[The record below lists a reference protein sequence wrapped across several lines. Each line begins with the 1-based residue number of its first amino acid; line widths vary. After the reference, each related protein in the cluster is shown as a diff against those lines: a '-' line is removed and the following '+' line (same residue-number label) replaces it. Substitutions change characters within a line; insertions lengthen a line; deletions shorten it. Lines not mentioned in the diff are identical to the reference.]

1 MVPTGLSGNGLQV
14 QEIIELDLIEEENED
29 QE

>member
-1 MVPTGLSGNGLQV
+1 MVPTGLSENGLQV
-14 QEIIELDLIEEENED
+14 QEMIELDLIEAENED

>member
-14 QEIIELDLIEEENED
+14 QEIIELDLIEAENED

>member
-1 MVPTGLSGNGLQV
+1 MVPNGLSGNGLQV
-14 QEIIELDLIEEENED
+14 QEMIELDLIEEENED

>member
-14 QEIIELDLIEEENED
+14 QEMIELDLIEEENED

>member
-1 MVPTGLSGNGLQV
+1 MVPTGLSGSGLQV
-14 QEIIELDLIEEENED
+14 QEMIELDLIEEENED

>member
-1 MVPTGLSGNGLQV
+1 MVPTGLPENGLQV
-14 QEIIELDLIEEENED
+14 QEMIELDLIEAENED

>member
-1 MVPTGLSGNGLQV
+1 MVPIGLSGNGLQV

>member
-14 QEIIELDLIEEENED
+14 QEMIELDLTEEENED

>member
-14 QEIIELDLIEEENED
+14 QEMIELDLIEEKNED

>member
-14 QEIIELDLIEEENED
+14 QEMIELDLIEAENED

>member
-1 MVPTGLSGNGLQV
+1 MVPTGISGNGLLV

>member
-14 QEIIELDLIEEENED
+14 QAMIELDLIEEENED

>member
-1 MVPTGLSGNGLQV
+1 MAPTGLSGNGLQV
-14 QEIIELDLIEEENED
+14 QEMIELDLIEEENED